1 MIFTERRLHNSNTES
16 SKKKACKGASLSV
29 RSVFHESSTCK
40 ALLTSRRTTRDPPLS
55 SKPWTLGELGIPE
68 PWCAT
73 EGETEG
79 PRRCNVGGDQCN
91 VGEERGRGG
100 DSESAAAE
108 TVSLL
113 YRWSCI
119 CNSPAHTLPALC
131 SSNSGRVASVHS
143 ALCSFALFFFAK
155 LCGPQLFGNTCEVL
169 EEWFETPTSLERR
182 LRPPP
187 PRRCSGGT
195 CRVIPGTQGAISR
208 G

>member
-1 MIFTERRLHNSNTES
+1 MQ
-16 SKKKACKGASLSV
+16 
-29 RSVFHESSTCK
+29 STLDITK
-40 ALLTSRRTTRDPPLS
+40 DDTGPTLEQQTLDPWRAWHP
-55 SKPWTLGELGIPE
+55 K

-79 PRRCNVGGDQCN
+79 PSATWGRRGG
-91 VGEERGRGG
+91 GGG

-143 ALCSFALFFFAK
+143 ALCSFALFFLPNFVVHNCLGTLAK
-155 LCGPQLFGNTCEVL
+155 CWKSGLKHQLLWNAACD
-169 EEWFETPTSLERR
+169 
-182 LRPPP
+182 PPP
-187 PRRCSGGT
+187 PRRRRKNLAGEGQAAERT
-195 CRVIPGTQGAISR
+195 LLV
-208 G
+208 